1 MFFFLLLFFLTVRS
15 QSSIKDNYN
24 ICLGFVLLL
33 YAKTRFVFN
42 I

>member
-1 MFFFLLLFFLTVRS
+1 MVLFLSVLS